1 MYRITYIQ
9 GNGYHCNCCRQSWT
23 HTEDFDTKEEVIEW
37 LNELEACKKESLMEN
52 DYDRYVDEIREVVD
66 EDLSYELKAD
76 PVEVQKLIEAI
87 QGMKAKEKKEKE
99 ELAEKAK
106 IEAEKKKLQ
115 ELIEKYPEGII

>member
-1 MYRITYIQ
+1 MYRITYTQ

-23 HTEDFDTKEEVIEW
+23 NTEDFDTKEEVIEW
-37 LNELEACKKESLMEN
+37 LNELEACKKESLQGN

-76 PVEVQKLIEAI
+76 PIEVQKLIEAR
-87 QGMKAKEKKEKE
+87 QEAKAKKKKEKE
-99 ELAEKAK
+99 ELEEKER

-115 ELIEKYPEGII
+115 ELREKYPEEVK